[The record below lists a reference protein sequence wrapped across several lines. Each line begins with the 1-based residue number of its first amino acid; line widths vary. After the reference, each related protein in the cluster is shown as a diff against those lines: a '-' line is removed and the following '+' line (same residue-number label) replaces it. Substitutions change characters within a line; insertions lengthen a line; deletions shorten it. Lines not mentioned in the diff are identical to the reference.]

1 MENEN
6 ENVKGS
12 GKGGKYN
19 SLPKEYRK
27 KLSAPMPRQAIKQH
41 PTKSYLSTI
50 KAIYIT
56 ERLNDVFGILGWEM
70 EHEVESITKD
80 NDKDYVVVKGRLY
93 VREFDLYTPFQY
105 GGHQLEGK
113 GTEPADG
120 YKSAVTDM
128 QGKCASLIEIGIQ
141 VFKGEP
147 NSQVANVSKVVA
159 ESKPQE
165 EEAKA
170 EPKKTESKKPAAKK
184 PAAKKPADKEEPVD
198 KKTVDKKTVDKEEPA
213 EVLPTIVTF
222 EQLTLAYVDADTL
235 KKEAGYLIKE
245 AQQVGLDDDDVET
258 LKKSINDRYLEL
270 KS

>member
-1 MENEN
+1 M
-6 ENVKGS
+6 
-12 GKGGKYN
+12 
-19 SLPKEYRK
+19 
-27 KLSAPMPRQAIKQH
+27 
-41 PTKSYLSTI
+41 
-50 KAIYIT
+50 
-56 ERLNDVFGILGWEM
+56 
-70 EHEVESITKD
+70 
-80 NDKDYVVVKGRLY
+80 Y

-147 NSQVANVSKVVA
+147 SSQVANVSKKVVA

-184 PAAKKPADKEEPVD
+184 PAAKKTVSKEE
-198 KKTVDKKTVDKEEPA
+198 TAEE
-213 EVLPTIVTF
+213 LPTITTF
-222 EQLTLAYVDADTL
+222 EQMTLAYVDANTL
-235 KKEAGYLIKE
+235 KKEAGNLIKE
-245 AQQVGLDDDDVET
+245 AQQVGLNDDDVET